1 VPNMTAV
8 DDQNNNYS
16 FFNESLPKHRL
27 MTPGPTMIPERVIL
41 AMNRVIKHHKSEY
54 FSKIFEEVR
63 DGLKQIYKTDNDV
76 LIFTSSGTGMLEAA
90 VQNFFSPGERVLV
103 VNTGHFGERW
113 ARICQVYGLT
123 VRVLEV
129 EWGSAVNPKLIEQR
143 LSEETGKDI
152 TGVFVTHT
160 ETSTGIEN
168 DIEEIGKI
176 VRETDALFLVDTVS
190 GLATSRFETDTWGVD
205 VALSASQKGFMC
217 PPGLG
222 FAAIS
227 ERAWLANKKATLPRY
242 YFDFAISKD
251 NMIDFQTP
259 WTPAITIIYGL
270 VEAIKIILEE
280 GLENV
285 WERHNKL
292 ARAMRAGIT
301 AMNLT
306 LFPINLAP
314 NVTVVNCPDGFTP
327 AQIKKQIYD
336 RFGIYI
342 AGGQGRLKDLVFRIG
357 HMGYVDKIDI
367 LSVIA
372 SLEIVLKEGG
382 HIFDSGAGIRS
393 AMDVLSGD

>member
-1 VPNMTAV
+1 MPDMTT
-8 DDQNNNYS
+8 DDNQNGDYN
-16 FFNESLPKHRL
+16 FFYKDLPKQRL

-41 AMNRVIKHHKSEY
+41 AMNKSIRHHRSEY
-54 FSKIFEEVR
+54 FSKVFEEVR
-63 DGLKQIYKTDNDV
+63 DGLKQIYKTNGDV

-90 VQNFFSPGERVLV
+90 VQNFFSPGDRVLV

-113 ARICQVYGLT
+113 AKICQAYGLI

-143 LSEETGKDI
+143 LNEETGKDI
-152 TGVFVTHT
+152 KGVFVTHT

-176 VRETDALFLVDTVS
+176 VRETDALLLVDTVS
-190 GLATSRFETDTWGVD
+190 GLATTRFETDEWGVD

-242 YFDFAISKD
+242 YFDFAIFKD
-251 NMIDFQTP
+251 NIIDFQTP

-270 VEAIKIILEE
+270 AEAIKMILEE

-292 ARAMRAGIT
+292 ARATRAGIT

-306 LFPINLAP
+306 LFPINHSP
-314 NVTVVNCPDGFTP
+314 NVTVVNCPDGWSP
-327 AQIKKQIYD
+327 GQIKKQLYD

-342 AGGQGRLKDLVFRIG
+342 AGGQGRLKDLIFRIG
-357 HMGYVDKIDI
+357 HMGYVDRIDI
-367 LSVIA
+367 LSVVA

-393 AMDVLSGD
+393 AMEILSGD

>member
-1 VPNMTAV
+1 MTADEKQN
-8 DDQNNNYS
+8 DD
-16 FFNESLPKHRL
+16 FNIIYKNLHKHRL
-27 MTPGPTMIPERVIL
+27 MTPGPTMVPERVVQ
-41 AMNRVIKHHKSEY
+41 AMNNAIRHHKSEY
-54 FSKIFEEVR
+54 FSKIFEEVI
-63 DGLKQIYKTDNDV
+63 DGLKKIFKTKGDI
-76 LIFTSSGTGMLEAA
+76 LIFTSSGTGMLEAS
-90 VQNFFSPGERVLV
+90 VQNLFSAGDRVLV

-113 ARICQVYGLT
+113 ANICQAYGLT

-143 LSEETGKDI
+143 LSEETGRDI
-152 TGVFVTHT
+152 KGVFVTHT

-176 VRETDALFLVDTVS
+176 VRETDALLLVDTVS
-190 GLATSRFETDTWGVD
+190 GLATSKFEMDEWGVD

-222 FAAIS
+222 FSAIS

-251 NMIDFQTP
+251 NIIIDLQTP

-270 VEAIKIILEE
+270 NEAIKMILEE

-292 ARAMRAGIT
+292 ARATRAGIT
-301 AMNLT
+301 SMNLT
-306 LFPINLAP
+306 LFPINHAP
-314 NVTVVNCPDGFTP
+314 NVTVVNCPDGFSP
-327 AQIKKQIYD
+327 SQIKKQMYD

-342 AGGQGRLKDLVFRIG
+342 AGGQGRLKDLIFRIG
-357 HMGYVDKIDI
+357 HMGYVDRIDI

-393 AMDVLSGD
+393 AMDVLSGN